1 MSDSWRDAV
10 IARYFAVSYRALATP
25 AGREFLN
32 SARAAGAP
40 AVHGYAT
47 AQDLTALLGALS
59 PSPRDVVVDLG
70 CGVGEVAIAVH
81 RRTGSQVVGIDAS
94 PRAVADAR
102 RRAAA
107 EGVSGAVRFEVG
119 ALGSA
124 EIGGSAAYALDSLMF
139 VRRAPDVLASV
150 VGALEPP
157 GRVFATFIDHRG
169 LDGDSFSRWV
179 AGSGVR
185 LERLDS
191 VTGEFS
197 ARSRERAA
205 AARRVLRAR
214 PARAG
219 RFGLL
224 LVLAEETAVSWLIKS
239 GRLRRWRFTAVRATS
254 VPGYD
259 PQGSRRG

>member
-1 MSDSWRDAV
+1 MRDSLSDAV
-10 IARYFAVSYRALATP
+10 LERYFALSYRVLATP
-25 AGREFLN
+25 AGQEFLKR
-32 SARAAGAP
+32 ARAPGGP
-40 AVHGYAT
+40 AVHGYST
-47 AQDLTALLGALS
+47 PQDLTALLETLQ

-81 RRTGSQVVGIDAS
+81 RRTGAHVVGIDAS
-94 PRAVADAR
+94 PRAIAAAR

-107 EGVSGAVRFEVG
+107 EGVSAAVRFDVG
-119 ALGSA
+119 EFGSA

-139 VRRAPDVLASV
+139 VRAPDVLASV
-150 VGALEPP
+150 VRSLDPP

-169 LDGDSFSRWV
+169 LDGNSFSRWV

-185 LERLDS
+185 LERLDD

-197 ARSRERAA
+197 ERSRERAA

-224 LVLAEETAVSWLIKS
+224 LVLAEEAAVSWLIKRR
-239 GRLRRWRFTAVRATS
+239 GLRRWRFTAVRATS
-254 VPGYD
+254 VPRYD
-259 PQGSRRG
+259 PRGSRHG